1 VCVTID
7 DVRSVVAPLP
17 RSYEVFIHGRVK
29 FRVGRIVYLDFSRDQ
44 TLMGFAFPRD
54 WRPVLVS
61 SAPDKYM
68 LPKQSELRWNW
79 AVVRLSAIDEAEM
92 RELVLDAWAFVVPQ
106 RVADAYFG
114 RYTEPTTAAR
124 SPATRKLASKA
135 LRTI

>member
-1 VCVTID
+1 MRQVTVD
-7 DVRSVVAPLP
+7 DVRNVAAPLP

-44 TLMGFAFPRD
+44 TLMGFAYPRD

-61 SAPDKYM
+61 SDPRKFM

-79 AVVRLSAIDEAEM
+79 AVVCLNAIDQDEM

-106 RVADAYFG
+106 RVASAHFAG
-114 RYTEPTTAAR
+114 LRAR
-124 SPATRKLASKA
+124 IPEIHPSRPL
-135 LRTI
+135 